1 MKLTKEKLKRI
12 IKEELENKLNE
23 NIDKGGVYQIT
34 GENIIEI
41 FQTLRDMERDAS
53 DKSREQQQKSIKFIK
68 TLLKDVRRL
77 SDDFLAIP
85 PKKGD
90 KKQ

>member
-1 MKLTKEKLKRI
+1 MKLTKEKLKQI

-23 NIDKGGVYQIT
+23 NIVVDGVYQIT

-41 FQTLRDMERDAS
+41 FQTLRDMEWNAS

-68 TLLKDVRRL
+68 TLLKDVHRL

-90 KKQ
+90 QQ